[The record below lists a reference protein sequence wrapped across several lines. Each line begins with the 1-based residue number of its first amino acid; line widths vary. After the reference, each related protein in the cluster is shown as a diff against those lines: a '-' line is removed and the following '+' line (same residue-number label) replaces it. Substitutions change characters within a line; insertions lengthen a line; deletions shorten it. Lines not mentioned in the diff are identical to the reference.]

1 MPTQDSVLL
10 ETDDSLKEWFEKEIE
25 IKRKV
30 YKEWLKKKEK
40 KEKEIK
46 EINFNSDTKEMSI
59 VYSDGSIKK
68 YIGAEVATTAQTDL
82 GKGGQLEIT
91 YNFKDF
97 NNDGKYVEDF
107 GENNE

>member
-1 MPTQDSVLL
+1 MPTQDNVLL

-30 YKEWLKKKEK
+30 FKEWLEK

-68 YIGAEVATTAQTDL
+68 YFGFEITHVSESSSL
-82 GKGGQLEIT
+82 GNEKTQQVSIT
-91 YNFKDF
+91 YNFSDF
-97 NNDGKYVEDF
+97 NNEGKYVEDF
-107 GENNE
+107 GGNNE